1 MPKRQK
7 KFFSLLTKP
16 YFVVGALF
24 LAIATV
30 VAVSTRLAAPVDID
44 YIATEGETVTRVL
57 SSGAASG
64 CYYQDVQCF
73 KAPCE
78 PILVCPDGASP
89 LPSKE
94 PEVCTQ
100 EAGACIGYKGE
111 CVTYTNGCIKSRIC
125 AKPYQACRPTSTP
138 TPIPGC
144 TKDLFTCP
152 DGSRVGR
159 TGTDCA
165 FVCPTPTATPI
176 SSCVPRP
183 SCLDADP
190 RCLIKAVEGTTYCPP
205 SSPTPTPSSVKI
217 SFFQA
222 ANPCGEAHFYNYQ
235 VTCYNGVEKDLSAGR
250 CLPLSIALS
259 NAAVT
264 CQ

>member
-30 VAVSTRLAAPVDID
+30 VAVSTRLAAPVDVD

-111 CVTYTNGCIKSRIC
+111 CVTYANGCIKSRIC
-125 AKPYQACRPTSTP
+125 AKPYQACRPTPTP
-138 TPIPGC
+138 T
-144 TKDLFTCP
+144 
-152 DGSRVGR
+152 
-159 TGTDCA
+159 
-165 FVCPTPTATPI
+165 PTPTATPI

-259 NAAVT
+259 NAATT